1 MMGSLLAGYKI
12 TVYPSLHTSKTLD
25 KIDGRHVL
33 FPSFGGKGVV
43 FFHFIPSKI
52 EVGWG

>member
-25 KIDGRHVL
+25 KVDGRHVAFSL
-33 FPSFGGKGVV
+33 IWGKEGC